1 MSKVIEG
8 FLFSVCVA
16 CLVIF
21 IVSIGGCNT
30 TQPYNGDDDAI
41 AQKCV
46 RDGHQLRGCVD
57 E

>member
-8 FLFSVCVA
+8 FLFLVCVA
-16 CLVIF
+16 CLAIF

-30 TQPYNGDDDAI
+30 TQHSNKGDETSL

-46 RDGHQLRGCVD
+46 KDGKQLRCW

>member
-30 TQPYNGDDDAI
+30 TSHSNNGDTI
-41 AQKCV
+41 VQKCV
-46 RDGHQLRGCVD
+46 KDGKQLRCW